1 MKKFN
6 NINTTDTTG
15 LILKKTDFN
24 TKIRLSWHQ
33 IILLQANLAS
43 KNDIADFVK
52 KIDFDDFTD
61 KLKI

>member
-24 TKIRLSWHQ
+24 TKIRSSWHQ